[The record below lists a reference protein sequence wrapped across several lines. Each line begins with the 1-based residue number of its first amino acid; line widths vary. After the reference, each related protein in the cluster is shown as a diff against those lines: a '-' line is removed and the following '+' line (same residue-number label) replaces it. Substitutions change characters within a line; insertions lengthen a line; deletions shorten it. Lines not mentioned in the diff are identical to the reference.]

1 MILKKVGRKGLS
13 EGRAHPPAMRCRML
27 GRSGRIRSR
36 EQNIILLL
44 VAVVIVA
51 LLWNFIGVILRV
63 ALFAVV
69 VYLVYRLLQSWT

>member
-1 MILKKVGRKGLS
+1 
-13 EGRAHPPAMRCRML
+13 MRCRML

-36 EQNIILLL
+36 EQNIILLV

-69 VYLVYRLLQSWT
+69 VYLVYRLLQSYT

>member
-1 MILKKVGRKGLS
+1 
-13 EGRAHPPAMRCRML
+13 MRCRML

-69 VYLVYRLLQSWT
+69 VYLVYRLLQSYT